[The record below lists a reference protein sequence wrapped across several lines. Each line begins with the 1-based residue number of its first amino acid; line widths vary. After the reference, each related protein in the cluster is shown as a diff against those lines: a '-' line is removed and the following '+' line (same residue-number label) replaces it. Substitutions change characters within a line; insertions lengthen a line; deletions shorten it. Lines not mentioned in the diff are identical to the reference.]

1 MFQMNIGKLIKTAL
15 NTKKMSQVDL
25 AQRINVTPAQISRI
39 ISGER
44 GTSIETLILIA
55 DALGIQRDFILKVA
69 SGLNTDE
76 QSEGDDLVEILNQKI
91 NMLTPGTRAIADR
104 LLDALLEE
112 DKPKAVN
119 VGKTVKSAR

>member
-1 MFQMNIGKLIKTAL
+1 MNIGKLIKTAL

>member
-91 NMLTPGTRAIADR
+91 NMLKKN
-104 LLDALLEE
+104 L
-112 DKPKAVN
+112 KV
-119 VGKTVKSAR
+119 